1 MTLKAGASQTEITPE
16 DSQFLFGYPH
26 VERYSTGVH
35 DPLLSSA
42 LYLSDGKTD
51 VLFSANDIIFIPK
64 DLAARARQ
72 RIEEATGIPA
82 ANIMITATHTHSGPI
97 TLDYLSNKSDPIVP
111 RTDPEYVRFMEERII
126 EAAIKAF
133 RAAQPAKLGRAIA
146 DATGV
151 GTHRHDPEGPRDLTV
166 PVLMVREKESD
177 APIACMLVCAM
188 HPTVIHEDTTL
199 VTGDFPSMARQ
210 YLQEKVLGTECP
222 IVYHMGTS
230 GNQSPRHVT
239 KANTFEEAERL
250 GAVLGSAVESV
261 LPGIEYSDDVPLG
274 CRTSLIDDLPR
285 KTFPKLDVAQTRLD
299 AVMGK
304 MASLRDQ
311 GASRQEIRTVE
322 CDSFGAEETLVL
334 SQAAEDG
341 LLEKTCQSCLPAEI
355 QLIEVGPWRFVGW
368 QGECFVEY
376 SLAVKENAENT
387 FVISLANGEMQ
398 GYIATPEAA
407 EKGWYEG
414 ANAVFDPESGTVFVE
429 KTLELLKGNSRGQRI
444 PQDD

>member
-1 MTLKAGASQTEITPE
+1 MSTLKAGSAQIEITPKN
-16 DSQFLFGYPH
+16 SQFLFGYPH

-42 LYLSDGKTD
+42 LYLSDGKHQ
-51 VLFSANDIIFIPK
+51 VLFSGNDIVFVSK
-64 DLAARARQ
+64 DSSGRVRQ

-82 ANIMITATHTHSGPI
+82 ANIMITASHTHSGPI
-97 TLDYLSNKSDPIVP
+97 TVDYLSNEADPVVP
-111 RTDPEYVRFMEERII
+111 KADKEYVRFMEDRIV
-126 EAAIKAF
+126 ESAVKAF
-133 RAAQPAKLGRAIA
+133 RSARPAQLGRAIA

-151 GTHRHDPEGPRDLTV
+151 GTHRHDPEGPRDLDV
-166 PVLMVREKESD
+166 PVLAVREKESG
-177 APIACMLVCAM
+177 APMACLLVCAM
-188 HPTVIHEDTTL
+188 HPTVIHEDISL
-199 VTGDFPSMARQ
+199 ITGDFPAMARR
-210 YLQEKVLGTECP
+210 YLQKKVLGAECP
-222 IVYHMGTS
+222 VVYHMGTS

-261 LPGIEYSDDVPLG
+261 LPGMEYSDDVSVG
-274 CRTSLIDDLPR
+274 CRSAFIEELPR
-285 KTFPKLDVAQTRLD
+285 KKFPALGEAKSRLDV
-299 AVMGK
+299 VMNK
-304 MASLRDQ
+304 MAALREQ

-322 CDSFGAEETLVL
+322 CDSFGAEETVTL

-341 LLEKTCQSCLPAEI
+341 HLEKACQSCLPAEI

-376 SLAVKENAENT
+376 SLAVKAESPDT

-398 GYIATPEAA
+398 GYIATPEAE

-414 ANAVFDPESGTVFVE
+414 SNAVFAPESGTIFVE
-429 KTLELLKGNSRGQRI
+429 KTLALLKGN
-444 PQDD
+444 